1 MNSIFQKLSANL
13 KNSGGVVGKK
23 KGLLS
28 FEEAVS
34 KPKGG

>member
-1 MNSIFQKLSANL
+1 L
-13 KNSGGVVGKK
+13 GGVKK

-34 KPKGG
+34 KPKGGKKYAMQVYIQSLLGK